1 MVRFPHHDN
10 HQVFLEI
17 EGDGTDLVYPNGL
30 ATSLPE
36 EAQERFLHAIPGLE
50 RARIAHYGYA
60 VEYDFFPTSQITRSL
75 ETKMIRRLY
84 LAGQVN
90 GTSGYEEAAA
100 QGLMA
105 GINAALA
112 LDKKDPVV
120 LSRSEAYIGVLI
132 DDLVTRVP
140 AEPYRMFTSRA
151 EHRLLLRHDTADIR
165 LAPLGERLGIAPPG
179 LAARARERDA
189 AANREVAYLS
199 RRAVPPELAA
209 PVARARG
216 GEPPAGPVDLA
227 SLLRRPEIRYEDILP
242 LRDGEPLPDEEVR
255 REAETRIKYAG
266 YVERQRRAVERL
278 ARMEERTIPRG
289 FDYESVRGFSRE
301 GREKL
306 IRFAPETVGV
316 ASRIEGV
323 TPADLSLLV
332 VHLDRRARAAS
343 SGEKR

>member
-1 MVRFPHHDN
+1 VRVEPDALVLTFARPRPVLSSA
-10 HQVFLEI
+10 VFH
-17 EGDGTDLVYPNGL
+17 GGL
-30 ATSLPE
+30 AAARHVLVAQVSDQPDHASATFPPPE
-36 EAQERFLHAIPGLE
+36 E
-50 RARIAHYGYA
+50 
-60 VEYDFFPTSQITRSL
+60 S
-75 ETKMIRRLY
+75 
-84 LAGQVN
+84 
-90 GTSGYEEAAA
+90 
-100 QGLMA
+100 
-105 GINAALA
+105 
-112 LDKKDPVV
+112 
-120 LSRSEAYIGVLI
+120 
-132 DDLVTRVP
+132 
-140 AEPYRMFTSRA
+140 
-151 EHRLLLRHDTADIR
+151 
-165 LAPLGERLGIAPPG
+165 
-179 LAARARERDA
+179 LAARARARDA
-189 AANREVAYLS
+189 AADREVAYLA
-199 RRAVPPELAA
+199 RRAVPAGTAA

-242 LRDGEPLPDEEVR
+242 LRDGEPIPEEAVR

-266 YVERQRRAVERL
+266 YVERQRRVVERL
-278 ARMEERTIPRG
+278 ARMEGRAIPRA